1 MEETQMSKDDA
12 PATRAD
18 VREAITDLKVYL
30 AERET
35 KAMRWF
41 VTIQVAYY
49 FGTLASVWA
58 LVLLTHR

>member
-1 MEETQMSKDDA
+1 MIKDDA

-18 VREAITDLKVYL
+18 LREAITDLKVYL

-35 KAMRWF
+35 RAMRWF
-41 VTIQVAYY
+41 VTTQVAYLL
-49 FGTLASVWA
+49 GTAASVWA